1 MSFRMRYYYIV
12 GIWIFCCALPVMMGC
27 MGETQKRRIDSFEV
41 LYQQMEQ
48 VSVDSPEQVTRMV
61 DSILPSVK
69 DSMMYY
75 RMLFLKVRGYF
86 LSFHIDSASCLL
98 DRISAFCERTE
109 KREEVYQLYALVY
122 NARGNVYVRT
132 SQIDSACS
140 CFQKSFEYAS
150 RGGKR
155 ESLPDICL
163 NLADAFVKQGRYDWG
178 AFWYNRSL
186 SISDSLDMPEEQR
199 FPAYYGLAQVHME
212 LRDFALCDYY
222 YDLASRYYDK
232 MHPFEKH
239 IYLNNRGNS
248 YYYRQ
253 DYETALTYFR
263 RSLEVVNQ
271 YPDMTFE
278 RNLTMINLGEIFL
291 MLNCT
296 DSVSYY
302 LQKCRGFFDSIHHST
317 ALYCIDTQLMELAL
331 KQGNVALARER
342 LKQAVQYD
350 EVEPNMIHVRNRY
363 LQRYFEKVGD
373 YRHAYHYLKANYH
386 IDDSIRNERV
396 KMRAAEIKLKY
407 TQDSTLMK
415 KEISIREKEN
425 QVLQLHQWMNEI
437 VGGGFL
443 LIAIVSA
450 VVLYRKRLRD
460 REQLRLQNTMTSLRL
475 ENVRNRISPHF
486 IFNVLNREMNLHKGE
501 EESKNLIGLTKLIR
515 RNLELTDCLA
525 VSLADELEFVDTYVS
540 LEKESLGKDF
550 EYLLD
555 LDGRIDLRKAKI
567 PSMLLQIPV
576 ENAIKHGL
584 RLKEGRRL
592 LRIKVCQLPDNQ
604 IEIIVSDNGGGYR
617 KNSAN
622 HGTGTGMKVITQ
634 TIQLLNIYNSRPIQM
649 KINNVFVGEE
659 KETGCEV
666 RFVIPLDYSYQL
678 KKTRKT

>member
-1 MSFRMRYYYIV
+1 
-12 GIWIFCCALPVMMGC
+12 
-27 MGETQKRRIDSFEV
+27 
-41 LYQQMEQ
+41 
-48 VSVDSPEQVTRMV
+48 
-61 DSILPSVK
+61 
-69 DSMMYY
+69 MMYY

-425 QVLQLHQWMNEI
+425 QVLQLHQWMYVI

-460 REQLRLQNTMTSLRL
+460 REQWRLQNTMTSLRL

-525 VSLADELEFVDTYVS
+525 VSLADELEFVDTYVG

-678 KKTRKT
+678 IILR

>member
-1 MSFRMRYYYIV
+1 MSFRMRYYIV
-12 GIWIFCCALPVMMGC
+12 GIWIFCCALPVMMGR
-27 MGETQKRRIDSFEV
+27 MGETQKSRKDSFEV

-302 LQKCRGFFDSIHHST
+302 LQKCRGFFDSIHHAT

-342 LKQAVQYD
+342 LKHAVKY
-350 EVEPNMIHVRNRY
+350 ENVEPNMIHVRNRY

-425 QVLQLHQWMNEI
+425 QVLQLHQWMYVI

-460 REQLRLQNTMTSLRL
+460 REQWRLQNTMTSLRL